1 MLNILMTNVITSKT
15 IATCVNM
22 CTCSFIHSLLR
33 PASHLPFPILSQSID
48 RSFVCS
54 FVLFH
59 VFILSLSLSLWFY
72 LMISSECHEC
82 IYISPELEINK
93 IERKPKSSPGSHAHA
108 ALQYPTN
115 CRHFHKF
122 FLSLLLTLFCPIQSL
137 LFFFPIGYL

>member
-1 MLNILMTNVITSKT
+1 MRQYVYLLFHSFF
-15 IATCVNM
+15 AE
-22 CTCSFIHSLLR
+22 TCSPFPFPL
-33 PASHLPFPILSQSID
+33 PHLPNRSIV
-48 RSFVCS
+48 RWFVS
-54 FVLFH
+54 FH

-137 LFFFPIGYL
+137 LFFSYWLFVTDKR